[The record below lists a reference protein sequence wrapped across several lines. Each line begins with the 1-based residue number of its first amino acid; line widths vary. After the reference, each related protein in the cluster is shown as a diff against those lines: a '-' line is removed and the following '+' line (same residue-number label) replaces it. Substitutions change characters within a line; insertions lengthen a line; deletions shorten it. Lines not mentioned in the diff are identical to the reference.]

1 MAQPTDAP
9 PTDAQPFDPP
19 PTDDLIYV
27 VRHAKA
33 GSRNAWAADDRP
45 RPLTPAGVA
54 QAMALAEVLAPL
66 VGEGRL
72 LSSPF
77 TRCIQT
83 IQPLAGVLAASRSV
97 IIEADDR
104 LCEAMP
110 FAPVLDLALS
120 LPAGSVLCSHGDVIP
135 DLIAALDRRGVDIVG
150 TPRWEKGATW
160 VLQRSGSEPTVSIV
174 RAWSWPPPS

>member
-1 MAQPTDAP
+1 MPGPTARS
-9 PTDAQPFDPP
+9 AL
-19 PTDDLIYV
+19 TDDVIYV

-54 QAMALAEVLAPL
+54 QAMALADVLAPL

-77 TRCIQT
+77 TRCVQT
-83 IQPLAGVLAASRSV
+83 LQPLAGVLAATRSV
-97 IIEADDR
+97 TIEADQR
-104 LCEAMP
+104 LSEAMP
-110 FAPVLDLALS
+110 FEPVLDLVLG
-120 LPAGSVLCSHGDVIP
+120 LPAGSVVCSHGDVIP

-150 TPRWEKGATW
+150 TPRWEKCSTW
-160 VLQRSGSEPTVSIV
+160 VLQRSRTESVPAVV